1 MQPTPTSSLLARSAP
16 RLRAWTL
23 SFHTALFAGL
33 LVLGA
38 CRDPKVTSYQV
49 PKEPAAELP
58 ASKPVNGMGATATAE
73 VAPTPASTAAEA
85 LATGTPALPS
95 EHPALPGSSGAL
107 PPNHPA
113 TGGAAGGPALQTA
126 SGQSLTWSAP
136 AGWQAKPASMMR
148 KATYAISGGGGV
160 TADLAITAFPG
171 DVGGDVANVNR
182 WRGQVGLPEV
192 SDATALGAIER
203 LEANGLKIGLV
214 DVVDRSA
221 SNPTHLIGAI
231 VPFEGATWFFKLL
244 GPDSVVAAN
253 KAAFVEFVKTIKP
266 AAPTAP

>member
-1 MQPTPTSSLLARSAP
+1 MANSALP
-16 RLRAWTL
+16 PD
-23 SFHTALFAGL
+23 H
-33 LVLGA
+33 
-38 CRDPKVTSYQV
+38 
-49 PKEPAAELP
+49 PAMP
-58 ASKPVNGMGATATAE
+58 G
-73 VAPTPASTAAEA
+73 
-85 LATGTPALPS
+85 ATGT
-95 EHPALPGSSGAL
+95 L

-126 SGQSLTWSAP
+126 SGQSLSWSAP
-136 AGWQAKPASMMR
+136 AAWQSKPASMMR
-148 KATYAISGGGGV
+148 KATYAVSGDGGA
-160 TADLAITAFPG
+160 TADLAVTAFPG

-192 SDATALGAIER
+192 SDAVALSAIEH
-203 LEANGLKIGLV
+203 LDVNGLKIGIV

-221 SNPTHLIGAI
+221 PNPTHLIGAI
-231 VPFEGATWFFKLL
+231 VPYEGATWFFKLL